1 MLRYAPLTLLALA
14 LPIASPAQAALT
26 SYGFA
31 CITLGLTAEC
41 AAGAAQFF
49 VDVYDPSSASI
60 AANQVL
66 FRFRNVGPAASSLTD
81 VYFDDGTLLGI
92 ANVQNWSGVDF
103 SQGAS
108 PGNLP
113 GGNGLSP
120 AFATT
125 AGFSADSNPP
135 TSPNGVNPG
144 EQLDVI
150 FNLVAG
156 KNYADLIAGLSGQV
170 LDTNGAPALRI
181 GLHAQSFSSGQS
193 AAFVNSTAP
202 LTSVSAVPLPAA
214 LPLLLAGLGLF
225 SLAGRR
231 QSR

>member
-1 MLRYAPLTLLALA
+1 MHRYAPLTLLTLVLPLA
-14 LPIASPAQAALT
+14 TPAQAAMT
-26 SYGFA
+26 SYGFQ
-31 CITLGLTAEC
+31 CITPGLATEC

-60 AANQVL
+60 LANQVL
-66 FRFRNVGPAASSLTD
+66 FRVRNVGPAASSLTD
-81 VYFDDGTLLGI
+81 IYFDDGTLLGI
-92 ANVQNWSGVDF
+92 ANVQNYSGVDF

-108 PGNLP
+108 PANLP

-120 AFATT
+120 AFVTT

-156 KNYADLIAGLSGQV
+156 KNYSDLIAGLNGQV
-170 LDTNGAPALRI
+170 LDIQGAPALRI
-181 GLHAQSFSSGQS
+181 GLHAQSFASGQS
-193 AAFVNSTAP
+193 AAFVNTAVP
-202 LTSVSAVPLPAA
+202 LESVSAVPLPGA
-214 LPLLLAGLGLF
+214 LPLLLAGMGLF
-225 SLAGRR
+225 GLAGRR
-231 QSR
+231 KAR